1 MLDGKQGYYVTKMV
15 KVVKIQDENYRQLLK
30 ILHGLEKER
39 NQRVSFD
46 EVISLLVKEHQ
57 ERQGKELN
65 EGTK

>member
-1 MLDGKQGYYVTKMV
+1 MV

-46 EVISLLVKEHQ
+46 EVISLLIEEHQ
-57 ERQGKELN
+57 GR
-65 EGTK
+65 TKQRVK

>member
-1 MLDGKQGYYVTKMV
+1 LLDGKQGYYVTKMV

>member
-1 MLDGKQGYYVTKMV
+1 MDGKQGYYVTKMV